1 MRSYLRLEL
10 LRSLRDRQYLALV
23 VGWPVGAYLL
33 FSAVFGSQPAT
44 NGLSVDTGLMVSMA
58 TFGAFGAVLIATGPR
73 LALDRQTGWLR
84 QMRLTPLAPGV
95 IFAARVIAAI
105 VLALPAIVLT
115 FIVGVAAHG
124 VRLEPW
130 QWPVLVGLLTA
141 GCLPFA
147 AIGLVI
153 GAAVDADAAQG
164 ATTVVYLAMAAL
176 GGMWIPVSILPAP
189 LQTVALALPSNRM
202 AELGWKVAAGQAP
215 TLAAVAILGAWFLGA
230 TIVGRLVSGRLTVR
244 A

>member
-44 NGLSVDTGLMVSMA
+44 DGLSVDTGLMVSMA

-73 LALDRQTGWLR
+73 LALDRQSGWLR
-84 QMRLTPLAPGV
+84 QMRLTPLAPSA
-95 IFAARVIAAI
+95 IFAARVMAAI

-115 FIVGVAAHG
+115 FIVAVAAHG
-124 VRLEPW
+124 VRLELW

-215 TLAAVAILGAWFLGA
+215 TLAAVAILAAWFLGA
-230 TIVGRLVSGRLTVR
+230 IFAGRLVSGRLAAR